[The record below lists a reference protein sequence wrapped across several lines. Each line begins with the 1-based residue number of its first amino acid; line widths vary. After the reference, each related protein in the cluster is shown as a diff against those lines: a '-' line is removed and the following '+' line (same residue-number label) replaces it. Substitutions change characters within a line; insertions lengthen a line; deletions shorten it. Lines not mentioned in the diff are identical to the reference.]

1 MMVAIHNI
9 ERTGKSVAR
18 VRSSAFLIQEQTTI
32 MLAIYMNGAKS
43 QKYLGMKPPTI
54 RLIKIITALT
64 ITQAKKIPLDNVSFG

>member
-1 MMVAIHNI
+1 
-9 ERTGKSVAR
+9 
-18 VRSSAFLIQEQTTI
+18 

-64 ITQAKKIPLDNVSFG
+64 ITQAKKIPLNHASFG